1 MGGVGDT
8 ASIRTSS
15 VWGLP
20 HTSTHSPGGSM
31 LVGNV
36 APKSSRDRGHD
47 LVREAAAQGL
57 REAKQQHCA
66 VELGLVVHYG
76 CSSCSS

>member
-20 HTSTHSPGGSM
+20 HIRLIP
-31 LVGNV
+31 LVGKV
-36 APKSSRDRGHD
+36 AHKSCQDRGHD

-76 CSSCSS
+76 

>member
-1 MGGVGDT
+1 
-8 ASIRTSS
+8 
-15 VWGLP
+15 
-20 HTSTHSPGGSM
+20 M
-31 LVGNV
+31 LVGKV

-76 CSSCSS
+76 CSAAAADVMADELIMTLSWPLTCPVEWD